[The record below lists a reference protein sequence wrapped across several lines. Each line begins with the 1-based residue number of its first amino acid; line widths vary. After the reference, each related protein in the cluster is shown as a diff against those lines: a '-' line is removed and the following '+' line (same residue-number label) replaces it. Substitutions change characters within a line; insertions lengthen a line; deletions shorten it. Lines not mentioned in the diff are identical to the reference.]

1 MSRPPPIPPRSDTG
15 AVVSKPGRPFPWR
28 LWLFAIVMTGAA
40 VAGGYFTWQFRSHEK
55 TAKADLGVC
64 TKNLGSLQ
72 TSAGDGA
79 KQLKACTDQLGATT
93 LKATELEK
101 SASSATKDLTA
112 TKDELTTLR
121 AQKAEADKR
130 MAAIE
135 DIRKQF
141 AKMIDTGQLRVTA
154 RRGALVI
161 SLPSEVLF
169 PTGSA
174 ELSKQ
179 GEYAVVEVAAVI
191 KKLPDRRFLVLGH
204 TDNQDFV
211 KPKDGAGATACV
223 PQDNWQLSTARSL
236 SVVKILVTAGMDAKS
251 LVPAGVGAND
261 PIADNATP
269 AGRQRNR
276 RIEIHLL
283 PALNELPPLP
293 ANLTEESA
301 PKK

>member
-1 MSRPPPIPPRSDTG
+1 MSRPPAPPRPEPT
-15 AVVSKPGRPFPWR
+15 AVVSKQRRFPWR
-28 LWLFAIVMTGAA
+28 LWLYAILMTGAA
-40 VAGGYFTWQFRSHEK
+40 GAGGYFTWQYRSQGN
-55 TAKADLGVC
+55 TAKEDLALC
-64 TKNLGSLQ
+64 AKNLGTLQ
-72 TSAGDGA
+72 TSAGDA
-79 KQLKACTDQLGATT
+79 SKQLKTCTDELGAAT

-101 SASSATKDLTA
+101 TNAEFGKNLSA
-112 TKDELTTLR
+112 TKDELTALR

-141 AKMIDTGQLRVTA
+141 AKMIDTGQLRVSA
-154 RRGALVI
+154 RRGQLVL

-174 ELSKQ
+174 DLSKQ
-179 GEYAVVEVAAVI
+179 GEYAVVEVAAVL
-191 KKLPDRRFLVLGH
+191 KKLPDRRFLVVGH

-211 KPKDGAGATACV
+211 KPKGDAGGAGCA
-223 PQDNWQLSTARSL
+223 PQDNWHLSTARAL

-269 AGRQRNR
+269 AGRQKNR
-276 RIEIHLL
+276 RIEIALL

-293 ANLTEESA
+293 ASLSEETA